1 MPWLENMRTAAAKTM
16 APGRALTCQESGAP
30 KYSLGTS
37 PQGGGSMSPP
47 QTFQTDPALGR
58 AGD

>member
-1 MPWLENMRTAAAKTM
+1 MPWLENTRTAAAKTM
-16 APGRALTCQESGAP
+16 APGRALTRQESGAP
-30 KYSLGTS
+30 KYSRRDEPSGRWVRV
-37 PQGGGSMSPP
+37 PP

>member
-1 MPWLENMRTAAAKTM
+1 MARGPQNTAVGM
-16 APGRALTCQESGAP
+16 
-30 KYSLGTS
+30 S
-37 PQGGGSMSPP
+37 PQGSGSVSPP